1 MVPFILQLVLR
12 LSLGSGQRLFT
23 RLVAIASTL
32 GMMLGVAVLI
42 TVLSVMN
49 GFSNELK
56 QRLLS
61 ITPHLLLLPKKSNTV
76 DMDALMK
83 SAKGL
88 DEVQAVAPYHS
99 GRALLNVQARSH
111 GAHITGSSVEGL
123 TDVLGVNTYVIRGDI
138 SALEVMPFSI
148 GLGKAL
154 AKRLGVEVGDP
165 IEVVVPRLLITPLG
179 IFPRYKRLIVAAIF
193 EVGAQPDMTDAFVS
207 LETANKLFGLYG
219 LRGVQLRL
227 FDENLATSMA
237 ERISQVGSTPV
248 ESIDWTTS
256 QGSLFA
262 AIRMEKVTVR
272 LLLLS
277 IVFVAAFNLISTLTM
292 SVTEKRV
299 DIAILQVLGFPRK
312 RVMWLFVG
320 HGLFLGM
327 VGVSIGTLIGIWLAK
342 SISKLSFWFEEVFD
356 LVIFDPSVY
365 YIGGLPSSLHWGDV
379 FWVFFASMTISIVAS
394 IYPAWRASQ
403 IYPAEALN
411 YA

>member
-1 MVPFILQLVLR
+1 MPFILELVFR
-12 LSLGSGQRLFT
+12 LSLGNGQRLFT
-23 RLVAIASTL
+23 RLVAIASTV

-49 GFSNELK
+49 GFSSELK

-61 ITPHLLLLPKKSNTV
+61 ITPHLLLLPKTSNSV
-76 DMDALMK
+76 DLDTLMK

-88 DEVQAVAPYHS
+88 DEVQAAAPYHS
-99 GRALLNVQARSH
+99 GRALLNVEARSH
-111 GAHITGSSVEGL
+111 GAQITGSSVEGL
-123 TDVLGVNTYVIRGDI
+123 RDVLGINAYVIRGDV
-138 SALEVMPFSI
+138 SALEVIPFSI
-148 GLGKAL
+148 GLGMAL
-154 AKRLGVEVGDP
+154 AKQLGVDVGDP
-165 IEVVVPRLLITPLG
+165 IEVVLPRLLITPLG
-179 IFPRYKRLIVAAIF
+179 IFPRYKTLLVSAIF

-207 LETANKLFGLYG
+207 LETASKLFGSYG
-219 LRGVQLRL
+219 LKGVQLRL

-237 ERISQVGSTPV
+237 ERINQVGSTPV

-312 RVMWLFVG
+312 QVMWLFVG

-356 LVIFDPSVY
+356 LVIFDPSIY
-365 YIGGLPSSLHWGDV
+365 YIGGLPSILHWGDV